1 MISRSRRRITMTAAE
16 LVAEMARAGIPAY
29 EFAAPKGLTRY
40 AVVTAYS
47 GQSFYGSDGV
57 LVEWDKVQIDICTQS
72 PLDSIAADVKAV
84 LAAESFVW
92 ETITPLTYDP
102 EYEMLRSVLA
112 VELM

>member
-1 MISRSRRRITMTAAE
+1 MTAAE
-16 LVAEMARAGIPAY
+16 LVAEMVRAGIPAY
-29 EFAAPKGLTRY
+29 EFAAPNGLARY
-40 AVVTAYS
+40 AVVTVYS

-57 LVEWDKVQIDICTQS
+57 LIEWDKVQIDICTQS

-102 EYEMLRSVLA
+102 EYEMLRSVLT